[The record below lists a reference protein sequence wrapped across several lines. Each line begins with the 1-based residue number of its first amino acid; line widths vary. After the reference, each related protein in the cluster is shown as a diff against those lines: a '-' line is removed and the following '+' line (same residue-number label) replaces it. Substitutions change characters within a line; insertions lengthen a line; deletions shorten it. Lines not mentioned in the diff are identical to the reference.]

1 MTTTKHLQA
10 YDNIFPTSLSHTLS
24 TEADILGLTSLNGL
38 IVKWALFNPL
48 TFFKL
53 MLVLSPNLTD
63 FLTLLT
69 N

>member
-1 MTTTKHLQA
+1 MTYLRE

-38 IVKWALFNPL
+38 IVRLALFNPL

-63 FLTLLT
+63 FLTLL
-69 N
+69 NNCS